1 MMARLGPTWKL
12 IAALCLAVGTTAP
25 APLARADDCPA
36 APLAALAA
44 RLRGGLQQDSV
55 FGVPRDEARW
65 VFYPVTQAR
74 ALPADFGP
82 SDLVRTSAGSAPQG
96 SMPVRRL
103 VVPDLEAMFA
113 AARAEGVILGIVSG
127 YRSYASQAALFD
139 AAVRQ
144 QVAQGVER
152 EEAEARVN
160 RFRARPGHSQH
171 QLGTTVDL
179 TSPEAGN
186 ALGLRFAQSRA
197 AQWVREHAWEYGF
210 VIPYTLEG
218 EPYTGYAN
226 EPWHVRWVGRE
237 LAALLAAEGYLDR
250 ATPTADDYL
259 VALDGLLSGT
269 LAACRG

>member
-1 MMARLGPTWKL
+1 MLGRRTAWKL
-12 IAALCLAVGTTAP
+12 FVAAWLIVSWLVPAMPAQADNCP
-25 APLARADDCPA
+25 AP
-36 APLAALAA
+36 PLADLAT
-44 RLRGGLQQDSV
+44 RLRGGLQDRSV
-55 FGVPRDEARW
+55 FGVPSDEVRW
-65 VFYPVTQAR
+65 VFYPVTQTR

-82 SDLVRTSAGSAPQG
+82 ADLVRTSVGSAPQG

-103 VVPDLEAMFA
+103 IVPDLEAMFA
-113 AARAEGVILGIVSG
+113 AARADGVVLGIVSG

-144 QVAQGVER
+144 QVAQGAER
-152 EEAEARVN
+152 EDAEARVN

-171 QLGTTVDL
+171 QLGTAVDL

-186 ALGLRFAQSRA
+186 ALGLRFTQSRA

-210 VIPYTLEG
+210 VIPYTEQG

-226 EPWHVRWVGRE
+226 EPWHVRWVGRD
-237 LAALLAAEGYLDR
+237 LAALLVADGYLDR

-259 VALDGLLSGT
+259 VALDALLSGAV
-269 LAACRG
+269 AACGV

>member
-1 MMARLGPTWKL
+1 MFRQARAGHCLASILLLVSTLGLGP
-12 IAALCLAVGTTAP
+12 P
-25 APLARADDCPA
+25 ASADDCPA
-36 APLAALAA
+36 GPLAELAG
-44 RLRGGLQQDSV
+44 RLSAGLQEESV
-55 FGVPRDEARW
+55 FGVPSDEVRW

-74 ALPADFGP
+74 ALPAEFGP
-82 SDLVRTSAGSAPQG
+82 PDLVRTSVGSAPQG
-96 SMPVRRL
+96 SMPVRAL
-103 VVPDLEAMFA
+103 IVPDLDALFA
-113 AARAEGVILGIVSG
+113 AARADGVVLGIISG
-127 YRSYASQAALFD
+127 YRGYASQAALFD

-144 QVAQGVER
+144 QVAQGAAR
-152 EEAEARVN
+152 EDAEARVN

-186 ALGLRFAQSRA
+186 ALGQRFAQSRA
-197 AQWVREHAWEYGF
+197 ARWVREHAWEYGF

-237 LAALLAAEGYLDR
+237 LAALLAADGYLDR

-259 VALDGLLSGT
+259 VALDALLSGT
-269 LAACRG
+269 LATCGG